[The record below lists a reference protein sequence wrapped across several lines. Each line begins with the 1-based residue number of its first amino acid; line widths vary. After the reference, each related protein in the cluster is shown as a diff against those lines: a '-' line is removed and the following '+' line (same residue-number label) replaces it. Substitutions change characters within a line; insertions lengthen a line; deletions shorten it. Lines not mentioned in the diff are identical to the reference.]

1 VAAIVLYWHI
11 GPLIYLADANDVM
24 VFSCFFAGAI
34 ACLTMSATYHTLCNH
49 SESVAKFGNKLD
61 YMGIVFL
68 IWGSF
73 IPSIYYGFS
82 AEPHLRRTYWT
93 MVGNLNFGHDQ
104 SRPLTCLRR
113 SPRSVRVPP

>member
-1 VAAIVLYWHI
+1 MLATAAAIVLYWQV

-34 ACLTMSATYHTLCNH
+34 ACLTMSATYHTLSNH
-49 SESVAKFGNKLD
+49 SQSVAKFGNRLD

-73 IPSIYYGFS
+73 VPSIYYGFS
-82 AEPHLRRTYWT
+82 AEPNMRRAYWT
-93 MVGNLNFGHDQ
+93 MVCNPWPCHRQ
-104 SRPLTCLRR
+104 CSPLIRIYR
-113 SPRSVRVPP
+113 SPRSV